1 MSAYLVSEDQLNAL
15 ATLYGEFY
23 KAPNYT
29 DSQQAIE
36 RAYYFSPLTKKLENW
51 ECEQIARLHLKAAN
65 ETHKG
70 LAAHKVVFD
79 HLLDANVDSLKALYS
94 RDAELEDPTQR
105 IWFNNYKFKKSSTIT
120 KWVAEKDP
128 KGLMQCWGM
137 LENWD
142 YQSCEDPSYR
152 DTAAFQMKGQIE
164 YAILYLLEKKL
175 CGNSAVWGS
184 WEDPQLDSHVVCIS
198 DMFAK

>member
-23 KAPNYT
+23 KAPNYI
-29 DSQQAIE
+29 DSQQAID
-36 RAYYFSPLTKKLENW
+36 RAYYFSPLTKKLKNW
-51 ECEQIARLHLKAAN
+51 ECERIARLHLKAAS

-79 HLLDANVDSLKALYS
+79 HLLECNVDSLKFRYPNDS
-94 RDAELEDPTQR
+94 EMWT
-105 IWFNNYKFKKSSTIT
+105 NNYKFKKSSTIT

-137 LENWD
+137 LKNWD
-142 YQSCEDPSYR
+142 YQSCEDPCYR
-152 DTAAFQMKGQIE
+152 DTAVFQMKGQIE

-198 DMFAK
+198 DMFA